1 MLKKEQ
7 TAAKRFAQT
16 VANAN
21 GKDFAMTKMT
31 LLESG
36 GGENGID
43 YVMFEYSDGTQWQV
57 SPTSITEY
65 TPMDDLTEDAFAS
78 ALLPSMEQSL
88 SAFEKSGY
96 VGGFWDWFNALSVD
110 EIADIKAQEF
120 QSTGMEI
127 VPQDDTE
134 LLASNLSA
142 ATEYIR
148 QQVDIVAHSF
158 CKIGF
163 KLLEVRENQWYK
175 ALGFKSVTEYGEKVL
190 GFKKSSV
197 SNYIMICERFS
208 VYADG
213 KPSAQLSDDFSSFSY
228 TQLSEMLTLPAE
240 KLDSVTPDMT
250 CKEVRA
256 LKKQEVDE
264 EEEEDEEEEDLE
276 QPYNL
281 FCRVLTENNLDT
293 VINLL
298 KDVIG
303 KDIQIIV
310 G

>member
-1 MLKKEQ
+1 MTKKKQ

-21 GKDFAMTKMT
+21 GKDFAMSKMT
-31 LLESG
+31 LLEIG

-57 SPTSITEY
+57 SSTSITEY
-65 TPMDDLTEDAFAS
+65 TPMDTSTKDA
-78 ALLPSMEQSL
+78 LVKQSL
-88 SAFEKSGY
+88 LAFEKSGDS
-96 VGGFWDWFNALSVD
+96 GDFWDWFDALSSD

-127 VPQDDTE
+127 VAQDDME
-134 LLASNLSA
+134 LLANNLSA

-148 QQVDIVAHSF
+148 EAVDVVAHCF
-158 CKIGF
+158 CRIGF

-208 VYADG
+208 VYIG
-213 KPSAQLSDDFSSFSY
+213 SKPTPCLSDDFSSFSY

-240 KLDSVTPDMT
+240 KIHSVTPDMT